1 MCMEHSWTMMYL
13 CGGQKTICRRF
24 TMLGQGI
31 NWGRQGKQQGP
42 LHAEQFHLPYFAFL
56 TGYFLLFQCVL

>member
-1 MCMEHSWTMMYL
+1 
-13 CGGQKTICRRF
+13 
-24 TMLGQGI
+24 MLGQGI